1 MEQLVK
7 WEKVLIA
14 EEKSTATIK
23 VYIQKAK
30 YLIEW
35 LDSVNLTIDSI
46 DAPQDYFLH
55 LKDKGLAPK
64 SRNNYFTIA
73 KEYSKYLAKKSE
85 SGVSRWILYKGVSKA
100 EKISERK
107 TLDIKQLQKLFK
119 YAVKLNKNDSTQ
131 KQRDGLI
138 VQLIA
143 CRGLR
148 TIEVTR
154 LKKSDLKNGFIY
166 ILGKGKSKKID
177 LTLPSKLHRSI
188 VKYSKTHDS
197 DYLFPASK
205 GGQIDTSLIRRMIK
219 KAYKEALNISD
230 DSYNAHG
237 FRHTL
242 TQILF
247 NKGVSS
253 DGLHGVKRLLRHEDN
268 SVINAYK
275 GEAGE
280 VQRRVSKER
289 IEVILDNIIKV

>member
-1 MEQLVK
+1 MEELMK

-14 EEKSTATIK
+14 EEKSIATIK

-85 SGVSRWILYKGVSKA
+85 SGVSRWILYKGVAKA
-100 EKISERK
+100 EKITERK
-107 TLDIKQLQKLFK
+107 TLDIKQLQKLYK
-119 YAVKLNKNDSTQ
+119 YAIKLNKSDNAQ

-154 LKKSDLKNGFIY
+154 LKKDDLQKGFIY
-166 ILGKGKSKKID
+166 VLGKGKSKKID
-177 LTLPSKLHRSI
+177 LTLPSKLYRSI
-188 VKYSKTHDS
+188 VKYTKTHDS
-197 DYLFPASK
+197 DFIFPASN

-219 KAYKEALNISD
+219 KAYKDALNISN

-247 NKGVSS
+247 NKGIPS

-280 VQRRVSKER
+280 TQRRASNKR
-289 IEVILDNIIKV
+289 IEVVLDSIIKV

>member
-1 MEQLVK
+1 MEELIK

-14 EEKSTATIK
+14 EEKSIATIK

-35 LDSVNLTIDSI
+35 LDSVNLSIDSI

-85 SGVSRWILYKGVSKA
+85 SGVSRWILYKSVSNA
-100 EKISERK
+100 EKVSERS
-107 TLDIKQLQKLFK
+107 TLNIEQLRKFIRHAENMK
-119 YAVKLNKNDSTQ
+119 

-138 VQLIA
+138 IQLIA
-143 CRGLR
+143 SRGLR
-148 TIEVTR
+148 TVEITR
-154 LKKSDLKNGFIY
+154 LKKDDLKDGFIY

-177 LTLPSKLHRSI
+177 LTLPNKLYRSI
-188 VKYSKTHDS
+188 AKYTKTHDS
-197 DYLFPASK
+197 DFIFPASN

-219 KAYKEALNISD
+219 KAYKEALNISN

-247 NKGVSS
+247 NKGVPS

-280 VQRRVSKER
+280 AQRRASKER
-289 IEVILDNIIKV
+289 IEVVLDNIIKV